1 MISLKRLIVAPSIL
15 YLPITTMEKNI
26 DSKDESQIQL
36 RRVLGL
42 FTAIFLV
49 AGNMIGTGVF
59 KKIVPMA
66 ATGLNE
72 NYILLAWIV
81 AGFITILGAFS
92 FAGLAK
98 LTTASGGLYEYLR
111 ICFGNFVAYLLGWT
125 IFVIVGSGSIAAV
138 GFIFSQSVNTLITI
152 PEPFHQWRD
161 ISVGLSVYPF
171 AFSGVKIFTVIT
183 IVLLSWLNYLGVRKG
198 SVLNN
203 IITSAKILGIL
214 FLILAGFIF
223 VSPYNHVPETIPPAQ
238 NSSAISF
245 ISVFF
250 GAMLSAFWAYDGFT
264 NVAAVTGEIKN
275 PKRNIPIAIIAGV
288 SIVMVLYVLVNAA
301 FMKTLSLPQLA
312 GLSENKIAASEM
324 IGFIMGN
331 NGRILVSLLIMISS
345 FGTLN
350 ILILVYSRLYYRM
363 AQEKVFFKSVAKV
376 HPLYRTPFNALLYS
390 MVWSCILVISG
401 TFDVLTNMSTF
412 SAFAFYALGAF
423 GLIKMKQKNVIAEK
437 IAGYPLAPALFI
449 LLTLLFLINTFITN
463 TLQSLTGILLTLIGV
478 PFYYFF
484 KRRI

>member
-1 MISLKRLIVAPSIL
+1 MQ
-15 YLPITTMEKNI
+15 KNI

-152 PEPFHQWRD
+152 PEPFYQWRD
-161 ISVGLSVYPF
+161 ISIGNSVYPF

-183 IVLLSWLNYLGVRKG
+183 IVLLSWLNYLGVKKG

-223 VSPYNHVPETIPPAQ
+223 ISPHNYVSETIAPVQ

-376 HPLYRTPFNALLYS
+376 HPVYRTPFNALLYS

-412 SAFAFYALGAF
+412 SAFAFYTLGAF

-437 IAGYPLAPALFI
+437 IAAYPLAPALFI
-449 LLTLLFLINTFITN
+449 LLTLLFLINTFISN
-463 TLQSLTGILLTLIGV
+463 PLQSLTGILLTLIGI
-478 PFYYFF
+478 PLYYFF

>member
-1 MISLKRLIVAPSIL
+1 
-15 YLPITTMEKNI
+15 
-26 DSKDESQIQL
+26 
-36 RRVLGL
+36 
-42 FTAIFLV
+42 
-49 AGNMIGTGVF
+49 
-59 KKIVPMA
+59 
-66 ATGLNE
+66 
-72 NYILLAWIV
+72 
-81 AGFITILGAFS
+81 
-92 FAGLAK
+92 
-98 LTTASGGLYEYLR
+98 
-111 ICFGNFVAYLLGWT
+111 
-125 IFVIVGSGSIAAV
+125 
-138 GFIFSQSVNTLITI
+138 
-152 PEPFHQWRD
+152 
-161 ISVGLSVYPF
+161 
-171 AFSGVKIFTVIT
+171 
-183 IVLLSWLNYLGVRKG
+183 
-198 SVLNN
+198 
-203 IITSAKILGIL
+203 
-214 FLILAGFIF
+214 
-223 VSPYNHVPETIPPAQ
+223 
-238 NSSAISF
+238 
-245 ISVFF
+245 
-250 GAMLSAFWAYDGFT
+250 
-264 NVAAVTGEIKN
+264 
-275 PKRNIPIAIIAGV
+275 
-288 SIVMVLYVLVNAA
+288 
-301 FMKTLSLPQLA
+301 MKTLSLPQLA

-463 TLQSLTGILLTLIGV
+463 TLQSLTGILLTLIGI

>member
-1 MISLKRLIVAPSIL
+1 MEEDIVTSDKTKIP
-15 YLPITTMEKNI
+15 
-26 DSKDESQIQL
+26 L
-36 RRVLGL
+36 RRVLGVG
-42 FTAIFLV
+42 TATLLV

-66 ATGLNE
+66 ATGLSK
-72 NYILLAWIV
+72 NYILLAWII
-81 AGFITILGAFS
+81 AGFVTILGAFS

-125 IFVIVGSGSIAAV
+125 IFVIVGSGSVAAV
-138 GFIFSQSVNTLITI
+138 GFIFSQSVNTLINI
-152 PEPFHQWRD
+152 PEPLHQWSD
-161 ISVGLSVYPF
+161 ISIAHSVYPF

-183 IVLLSWLNYLGVRKG
+183 ITVLTWLNYSGVRKG

-223 VSPYNHVPETIPPAQ
+223 INPSVHASETIRPTQ
-238 NSSAISF
+238 SSSGLSF
-245 ISVFF
+245 ISIFF

-275 PKRNIPIAIIAGV
+275 PKRNVPIAIITGV
-288 SIVMVLYVLVNAA
+288 SIVMLLYVLVNAA
-301 FMKTLSLPQLA
+301 FMRAFSLTQLA
-312 GLSENKIAASEM
+312 SLSENKIAATEM
-324 IGFIMGN
+324 AGLIMGN
-331 NGRILVSLLIMISS
+331 KGRILISLLIMISS

-363 AQEKVFFKSVAKV
+363 AQENVFFKSAAKV
-376 HPLYRTPFNALLYS
+376 HPIFRTPYNALLYS
-390 MVWSCILVISG
+390 MIWSCALVVSG
-401 TFDVLTNMSTF
+401 TFDVLTNMAVF
-412 SAFAFYALGAF
+412 SAFAFYALAVS
-423 GLIKMKQKNVIAEK
+423 GLIKMKRKKVITDK
-437 IAGYPLAPALFI
+437 IPAYPLAPLLFI
-449 LLTLLFLINTFITN
+449 SLTLLFLINTLVTN
-463 TLQSLTGILLTLIGV
+463 TVQSITGIALTLIGI

-484 KRRI
+484 KRRSGT

>member
-1 MISLKRLIVAPSIL
+1 MIDIPFIIRLFVNPN
-15 YLPITTMEKNI
+15 TMQKNI
-26 DSKDESQIQL
+26 DITDETKIPL
-36 RRVLGL
+36 KRVLGV
-42 FTAIFLV
+42 FTATLIV

-81 AGFITILGAFS
+81 AGGITILGALT

-111 ICFGNFVAYLLGWT
+111 ICYGNFIAYLLGWT
-125 IFVIVGSGSIAAV
+125 IFVIVGSGSVAAV
-138 GFIFSQSVNTLITI
+138 GFIFSQSVNALITI
-152 PEPFHQWRD
+152 PEPLHKWSD
-161 ISVGLSVYPF
+161 ISIAHSVYPF

-183 IVLLSWLNYLGVRKG
+183 IALLTWLNYRGVRKV

-214 FLILAGFIF
+214 FLILGGFIF
-223 VSPYNHVPETIPPAQ
+223 ISPAIHQPETIAPIQ
-238 NSSAISF
+238 TFSEVSF
-245 ISVFF
+245 MSIFF

-264 NVAAVTGEIKN
+264 NVASITGEIKN
-275 PKRNIPIAIIAGV
+275 PKRNVPIAIVMGV

-301 FMKTLSLPQLA
+301 YMRTLSLTQLS

-324 IGFIMGN
+324 LGIIMGN
-331 NGRILVSLLIMISS
+331 KGKILISLFIMISS

-363 AQEKVFFKSVAKV
+363 AQENVFFQSAAKV
-376 HPLYRTPFNALLYS
+376 HPNYRTPYNALLYS
-390 MVWSCILVISG
+390 MIWSCALAVSG
-401 TFDVLTNMSTF
+401 TFDVLTNMSVF
-412 SAFAFYALGAF
+412 SAFAFYTLAAF
-423 GLIKMKQKNVIAEK
+423 GLIKMKRKKVITEK
-437 IAGYPLAPALFI
+437 IPGYPVAPALFI
-449 LLTLLFLINTFITN
+449 ILTLVFLINTLISN
-463 TLQSLTGILLTLIGV
+463 PMQSITGIALTLIGI

-484 KRRI
+484 KSRN